1 MACVKPG
8 AAQTR
13 NPEETYAMTT
23 DLPFTPQSLS
33 LTHLVRP
40 PQNTA
45 DEKPPLLLL
54 LHGVGSNE
62 RDLMGLSSYLNPR
75 FLILSLRGPFV
86 IGPNAFGWYPVEW
99 TANGPVGDAASAK
112 QSRDLLTQFVPE
124 AVRAYNAD
132 ASHVILMG
140 FSQGAIMSLYV
151 GLHTP
156 EITRALVPMSGRLL
170 PEAWEERASDDRL
183 TGLPIFAV
191 HGTRDN
197 VLPIAEGRAIR
208 DELSRLPANLTYREY
223 PMGHEVS
230 AESLADISAF
240 LTAQI

>member
-1 MACVKPG
+1 MARFKPG

-13 NPEETYAMTT
+13 NPGETQAMMTA

-33 LTHLVRP
+33 LTHIVRP
-40 PQNTA
+40 PQNPA

-62 RDLMGLSSYLNPR
+62 RDLMGLSLDPR
-75 FLILSLRGPFV
+75 FLILSLRGPFT
-86 IGPNAFGWYPVEW
+86 IGPNAFGWYPVDW
-99 TANGPVGDAASAK
+99 TADGPVGDAESAK

-124 AVRAYNAD
+124 AARAYNAD
-132 ASHVILMG
+132 ASRVILMG
-140 FSQGAIMSLYV
+140 FSQGAIMSLYA

-156 EITRALVPMSGRLL
+156 EIACALVPMSGRLL

-197 VLPIAEGRAIR
+197 VLPVAEGRAIR
-208 DELSRLPANLTYREY
+208 DQLSRLPANLTYREY

-230 AESLADISAF
+230 AESLADIAAF